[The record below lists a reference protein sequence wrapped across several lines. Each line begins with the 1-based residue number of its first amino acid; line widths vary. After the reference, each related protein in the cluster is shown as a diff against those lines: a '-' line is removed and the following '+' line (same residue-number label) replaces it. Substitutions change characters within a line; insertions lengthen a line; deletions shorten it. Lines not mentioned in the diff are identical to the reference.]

1 MSDLMK
7 IVLMLSLS
15 GTALAAFLALLRRAL
30 KNRLPHGL
38 FYYLW
43 LLVLLRLMV
52 PVALPVPG
60 LELTLP
66 EPGPIEQTVEIDP
79 ELITAIQQTQ
89 NQLPPGTA
97 DDQWEIVTVHGA
109 VLDNGLPMPSAPTK
123 TEPRT
128 RFRST
133 RPQTTKSHSLE
144 TAVRLTQSSKKN
156 KKDTDLGVLFKVV

>member
-15 GTALAAFLALLRRAL
+15 GTALAAFLALLRRGL

-60 LELTLP
+60 LELTL
-66 EPGPIEQTVEIDP
+66 GMA
-79 ELITAIQQTQ
+79 AI
-89 NQLPPGTA
+89 
-97 DDQWEIVTVHGA
+97 
-109 VLDNGLPMPSAPTK
+109 
-123 TEPRT
+123 
-128 RFRST
+128 
-133 RPQTTKSHSLE
+133 
-144 TAVRLTQSSKKN
+144 RL
-156 KKDTDLGVLFKVV
+156 